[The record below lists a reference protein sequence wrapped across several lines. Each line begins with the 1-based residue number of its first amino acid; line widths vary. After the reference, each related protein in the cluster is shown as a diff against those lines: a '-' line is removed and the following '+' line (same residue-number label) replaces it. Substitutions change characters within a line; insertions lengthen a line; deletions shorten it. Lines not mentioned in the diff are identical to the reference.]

1 MDYEKKRGF
10 VRAFACLEES
20 LALGHMSRTPTIGL
34 EIHVGLK
41 TERKMFCSC
50 PNDPTA
56 PANQNTCAV
65 CLAHPGTLPVPNR
78 KAIESVIRVGL
89 ALGGTIAGDTKFDR
103 KNYFYPDI
111 PKGYQI
117 SQFDKP
123 LVSGGKLNG
132 INITRIHLE
141 EDVGR
146 SLHGADTFSGEGNT
160 LIDFNR
166 AGLPLMELVTE
177 PEFRSSDEVTA
188 FTKEL
193 QLLMRYLGVSDADME
208 KGQMRIEANV
218 SLDMQTKTELKN
230 INSFRAVHDA
240 VEYEIVRQNAAYDAG
255 EKVVQETRGWDEVRR
270 VTVSQRSKEDAH
282 DYRYF
287 PEPDIAPFDAA
298 AFGPDELEAALPELP
313 WQKRERFVT
322 EYGLSADQ
330 AALLAGDPGLAA
342 YFEEGVSELRGEVP
356 DAAVMPLYNY
366 LTSDLK
372 GLAGELE
379 RVQTELM
386 PPAHLAHV
394 VALIAQ
400 GKLTSR
406 QAKDLLR
413 RVAERGDDPDEIIAD
428 EGFAAAD
435 AGAIEITVKNVI
447 DANPAAV
454 EDWKKGKL
462 NSAQFLFGTAMR
474 ELKGQADPVTLKA
487 AIEAE
492 LGNR

>member
-1 MDYEKKRGF
+1 MP
-10 VRAFACLEES
+10 
-20 LALGHMSRTPTIGL
+20 RTPTIGL
-34 EIHVGLK
+34 EVHIGLK
-41 TERKMFCSC
+41 TARKMFCAC
-50 PNDPTA
+50 PNDPSAEGNT
-56 PANQNTCAV
+56 NTCAV

-78 KAIESVIRVGL
+78 TAIESVIRVGL
-89 ALGGTIAGDTKFDR
+89 ALGGNISPQTKFDR

-117 SQFDKP
+117 SQYDQP

-132 INITRIHLE
+132 INITRVHLE

-146 SLHGADTFSGEGNT
+146 SLHGSDTFSGEGNT

-177 PEFRSSDEVTA
+177 PEFRSSDQVTA
-188 FTKEL
+188 FAKEL

-240 VEYEIVRQNAAYDAG
+240 VEYEIARQNAAYDAG
-255 EKVVQETRGWDEVRR
+255 EKIVQETRGWDEVRR

-287 PEPDIAPFDAA
+287 PDPDIPPFDTAV
-298 AFGPDELEAALPELP
+298 FEPERLQKELPELP
-313 WQKRERFVT
+313 WQKRERFAS
-322 EYGLSADQ
+322 EYGLAEEQ
-330 AALLAGDPGLAA
+330 ANLLAGDVELAT
-342 YFEEGVSELRGEVP
+342 YFEEAVSELLGELP
-356 DAAVMPLYNY
+356 GAAIPPLYHY

-372 GLAGELE
+372 GLAVELKRE
-379 RVQTELM
+379 QTALM
-386 PPAHLAHV
+386 PPVHLAHV

-428 EGFAAAD
+428 EGFAVAD
-435 AGAIEITVKNVI
+435 AGALEAAVSAVLA
-447 DANPAAV
+447 ANPDAV
-454 EDWKKGKL
+454 ADWKKGKQ
-462 NSAQFLFGTAMR
+462 NTAQFLFGTAMR
-474 ELKGQADPVTLKA
+474 ELKGQADPAALKA
-487 AIEAE
+487 AIENA
-492 LGNR
+492 LNAA

>member
-1 MDYEKKRGF
+1 M
-10 VRAFACLEES
+10 A
-20 LALGHMSRTPTIGL
+20 RTPTIGL
-34 EIHVGLK
+34 EIHAALK
-41 TERKMFCSC
+41 TERKMFCAC
-50 PNDPTA
+50 PNDPGA
-56 PANQNTCAV
+56 PANANTCSV

-89 ALGGTIAGDTKFDR
+89 ALGGKIAGETKFDR

-117 SQFDKP
+117 SQYDKP
-123 LVSGGKLNG
+123 LVSGGSLNG
-132 INITRIHLE
+132 INLTRIHLE

-146 SLHGADTFSGEGNT
+146 NLHGSDTFGGGDST

-188 FTKEL
+188 FAKEL
-193 QLLMRYLGVSDADME
+193 QLLLRYLGVSDADME

-218 SLDMQTKTELKN
+218 SLDMGTKTELKN

-240 VEYEIVRQNAAYDAG
+240 VEYELERQAKALDAG
-255 EKVVQETRGWDEVRR
+255 ERIVQETRGWDEIRR

-287 PEPDIAPFDAA
+287 PEPDIPPFDTAS
-298 AFGPDELEAALPELP
+298 FDPDGLRDALPELP
-313 WQKRERFVT
+313 WEKRGRFAG
-322 EYGLSADQ
+322 EYGLAEEQ
-330 AALLAGDPGLAA
+330 AVLLAGDPDLAA
-342 YFEEGVSELRGEVP
+342 YFEEAVSELRGEVP
-356 DAAVMPLYNY
+356 DAAVPPLYNY

-372 GLAGELE
+372 GLAVEFGKAHH
-379 RVQTELM
+379 ELM
-386 PPAHLAHV
+386 KPAYLAHV

-413 RVAERGDDPDEIIAD
+413 RVAERGDDPDEIIAS
-428 EGFAAAD
+428 EGFEAAD
-435 AGAIEITVKNVI
+435 GGAIEIAVKNVL
-447 DANPAAV
+447 DANPQAV
-454 EDWKKGKL
+454 ADWKKGKV
-462 NSAQFLFGTAMR
+462 NSAQFLFGAAMR
-474 ELKGQADPVTLKA
+474 DLKGQADPAALRQ
-487 AIEAE
+487 AIEDA
-492 LGNR
+492 LSAV